1 MTDSI
6 NSSVCFTGHRTINPK
21 KLQAVKEKLYY
32 TIMEL
37 YNEGHRT
44 FLCGMAIG
52 FDLLAAEILIELK
65 ETYKDIIIVACIPFI
80 GQESRFSPTDQER
93 YNKVINSVDSK
104 VIIARTFSKQSYLL
118 RNIYMLEHS
127 SIVVAYFDTNIKK
140 GGTFFTY
147 NKAIMMGKEVRNI
160 F

>member
-1 MTDSI
+1 MTDSTTT
-6 NSSVCFTGHRTINPK
+6 SVCFTGHRTINPN

-32 TIMEL
+32 TIMKL

-52 FDLLAAEILIELK
+52 FDLLAAETLIELK
-65 ETYKDIIIVACIPFI
+65 ETYKDIIIVACIPFV
-80 GQESRFSPTDQER
+80 GQENRFSPTDQER
-93 YNKVINSVDSK
+93 YNKVINEVNSK
-104 VIIARTFSKQSYLL
+104 VIIAQAFSKQSYLL
-118 RNIYMLEHS
+118 RNIYMLAHS

-147 NKAIMMGKEVRNI
+147 NKAIKMGKEVRNI

>member
-1 MTDSI
+1 MTNSI
-6 NSSVCFTGHRTINPK
+6 TSSVCFTGHRTINPNK
-21 KLQAVKEKLYY
+21 QQAVKEKLNSK
-32 TIMEL
+32 IIEL
-37 YNEGHRT
+37 YNQGHRT

-65 ETYKDIIIVACIPFI
+65 ETCKDIFIVACIPFI
-80 GQESRFSPTDQER
+80 GQESRFSPTDQKR
-93 YNKVINSVDSK
+93 YNNVINSVDSK
-104 VIIARTFSKQSYLL
+104 VIIARAFSKQSYLL

-147 NKAIMMGKEVRNI
+147 NKAIKMGKEVRNI